1 MAMHHYHISMNEKRT
16 DTFDRSIFT
25 LDQPITYQ
33 IEIAGELS
41 GLWIDSNEEFTFC
54 MDIDPSGLATT
65 TLTGTFDQAA
75 LIGLLRRLYYW
86 GLPLISVNGTQAG
99 EKKKFLNS

>member
-1 MAMHHYHISMNEKRT
+1 MEMHHYHISMNKNHI
-16 DTFDRSIFT
+16 DNFDRSIFT

-33 IEIAGELS
+33 IQIAGALS
-41 GLWIDSNEEFTFC
+41 DIWIDSNEEFTCC

-99 EKKKFLNS
+99 EKKKINS